1 LKSTAGISGCPT
13 GKAAVVNPQR
23 AENEQIVRAAGVVG
37 SATFLSRILGYV
49 RDAVIAWL
57 FGVSASA
64 DAFFVAFRIPNL
76 LRRMFAEGSLSVAFV
91 PVFTETLQQK
101 GKAEALELA
110 RAALLFSSILLTGIV
125 TLGVMFSPLIV
136 RVVGPGFCD
145 DPALFKLTVHLTRI
159 MFPYILFIG
168 LVAVSMGILNVFG
181 HFAAPALAPVV
192 LNLSII
198 GAALVIS
205 PRLEQPVLGLA
216 VGVMAGGVL
225 QLLLQIPFLY
235 RFGIG
240 FSRRLVFF
248 HSGMKKMGK
257 LMLPAVFGAAVY
269 QINLLINTQLA
280 TLLPQG
286 SVSYLYYAD
295 RLVQFPLGIVGIA
308 AATALLPS
316 LSRQA
321 QAGDLPAVKQ
331 TFEYSVKLVMFI
343 TIPAM
348 FGLIFL
354 RDPIVF
360 ILFKRGAFDIDAVR
374 LTADALLYYA
384 CGLWAFTMARLA
396 AQTFY
401 ALEDTRTPA
410 RIAAVSIVVNIA
422 CGLTLM
428 QFMGHAGL
436 ALATTIAAVVNVA
449 LLFWAMRA
457 KLGPLGMTGICLS
470 AGKAVGC
477 SLVMCAGLIL
487 LRPRIGGEETQAVF
501 SMTAGLGLALVAGL
515 MLYFALAV
523 LVRSDELKALIKIIE
538 SRKKA

>member
-1 LKSTAGISGCPT
+1 
-13 GKAAVVNPQR
+13 
-23 AENEQIVRAAGVVG
+23 VG

-64 DAFFVAFRIPNL
+64 DAFFVAFRVPNL

-91 PVFTETLQQK
+91 PVFTEILQQK
-101 GKAEALELA
+101 GKAEALKLA
-110 RAALLFSSILLTGIV
+110 RATLLFFSVLLTGIV
-125 TLGVMFSPLIV
+125 TAGVLFAPVIV
-136 RVVGPGFCD
+136 RIVGPGFCD
-145 DPALFKLTVHLTRI
+145 DPALFTLTVHLTRI

-225 QLLLQIPFLY
+225 QLLLQVPFLY

-248 HSGMKKMGK
+248 HSGMKKMGR
-257 LMLPAVFGAAVY
+257 LMLPAAFGAAVY

-321 QAGDLPAVKQ
+321 LAGDLPAVKR

-360 ILFKRGAFDIDAVR
+360 LLFKRGAFDLDAVR
-374 LTADALLYYA
+374 LTASALLYYA

-401 ALEDTRTPA
+401 ALQDTRTPA
-410 RIAAVSIVVNIA
+410 WTAAASIVVNIA

-428 QFMGHAGL
+428 RFMGHAGL
-436 ALATTIAAVVNVA
+436 ALATTVAAAVNVT
-449 LLFWAMRA
+449 LLFLAMRA
-457 KLGPLGMTGICLS
+457 KLGPLGLAGISVS

-477 SLVMCAGLIL
+477 SLVMCAGISL
-487 LRPRIGGEETQAVF
+487 LRPEIAGEETLSAF
-501 SMTAGLGLALVAGL
+501 AMAAGLGLSIATGL
-515 MLYFALAV
+515 ILYFAMAL
-523 LVRSDELKALIKIIE
+523 LVRSDELKALIKIIDVR
-538 SRKKA
+538 RKA